1 MYMTNKWIEYIKT
14 EAIKNNFSYGCALSN
29 KDIINNYKKVTKK
42 TKADK
47 DILKQQIITNQTMKL
62 LKDKIKN
69 IDNEDIPIMRMRYN
83 SYSPTIKDEFK
94 NKYPKYYNNLF
105 N

>member
-14 EAIKNNFSYGCALSN
+14 ESIKNNISYGCALSN

-47 DILKQQIITNQTMKL
+47 DMNYLRKSVI
-62 LKDKIKN
+62 
-69 IDNEDIPIMRMRYN
+69 
-83 SYSPTIKDEFK
+83 
-94 NKYPKYYNNLF
+94 
-105 N
+105 